1 MPNITCRQCIGL
13 LADLRAAQ
21 VEAGVLCR
29 EVVVRAKAGGTTLL
43 AERRS
48 DTAYEHWGAAVNV
61 LQAHIV
67 LHPPI
72 PR

>member
-1 MPNITCRQCIGL
+1 MPKIICRECLGL

-29 EVVVRAKAGGTTLL
+29 EVVARAKAGGTTLL

-48 DTAYEHWGAAVNV
+48 DAAYEHWGAAVNV
-61 LQAHIV
+61 LEAHII
-67 LHPPI
+67 LHPSI
-72 PR
+72 PG